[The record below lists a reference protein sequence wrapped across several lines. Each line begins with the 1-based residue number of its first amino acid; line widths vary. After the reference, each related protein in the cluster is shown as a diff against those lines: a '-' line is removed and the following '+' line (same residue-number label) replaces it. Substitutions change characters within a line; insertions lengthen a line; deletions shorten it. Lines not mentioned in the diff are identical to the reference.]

1 MQLDIQGA
9 KRPIVEKE
17 YFQIKTA
24 QKKSVKLLTVLCIQL
39 TELNLSLD

>member
-1 MQLDIQGA
+1 MQVDIQGA

-24 QKKSVKLLTVLCIQL
+24 QKKSVKLLTVLRFQL
-39 TELNLSLD
+39 RELNLSID